1 MKRLLILAQLIV
13 LVCVLI
19 VAAGPRKP
27 FIIQIDAGHGGDD
40 PGFVGSRGVT
50 EKELVFDLSAILSD
64 KLKQVEGVEVRLSR
78 GGDSTIGLKDRIDQ
92 IQPEVD
98 LLISLH
104 ASGFPVPDRRGMT
117 LHTPSEGSHVETS
130 MKIADAFAESM
141 RTLEIPL
148 MNPEQNRFYILQ
160 HAPCPAVLISAGTLS
175 NPDDAML
182 LSTIEYRHDFADRL
196 ADAIARIVP

>member
-27 FIIQIDAGHGGDD
+27 FIVQIDAGHGGND
-40 PGFVGSRGVT
+40 PGFVAENGVT
-50 EKELVFDLSAILSD
+50 EKELVLEISEILMD
-64 KLKQVEGVEVRLSR
+64 KLKQIDGLEVRLLR
-78 GGDSTIGLKDRIDQ
+78 NDDSTIGLKDRIEKV
-92 IQPEVD
+92 QPEVD

-104 ASGFPVPDRRGMT
+104 VDGYPTAERRGMT
-117 LHTPSEGSHVETS
+117 LHTPSEGSHVQTS

-148 MNPEQNRFYILQ
+148 MNPEQNKFYILH
-160 HAPCPAVLISAGTLS
+160 HAPCPSVLISAGTLS
-175 NPDDAML
+175 HPADARL
-182 LSTIEYRHDFADRL
+182 LSSVEYQYDFADRL
-196 ADAIARIVP
+196 ADAIERIVP